1 MGLKVAAVMT
11 FGELCEELVYAL
23 QYIEGARAMPIKVW
37 IDPQWIES
45 LNAPANA
52 KPGCNIARVLALASR
67 DEVAN
72 DLDAML
78 HNPPNGV

>member
-1 MGLKVAAVMT
+1 MLGAYQ
-11 FGELCEELVYAL
+11 GWSHRS
-23 QYIEGARAMPIKVW
+23 IERAPAPPTRTARAMPIKVW

-67 DEVAN
+67 DEVGT

-78 HNPPNGV
+78 HNPPWSNGV